1 MLETGVAYSFL
12 AGLVGVIVYLAV
24 INRYMRIAL
33 QRGVYGEDKHK
44 PDRPIVPESGGIV
57 FLLSSI
63 VAESVLVATGVITS
77 RIFVAVLLVT
87 VLAGIMGLVDDFLVL
102 SPSAKIL
109 GGLILG
115 SPILALHVYDPHL
128 YIPLVGAARFTILYP
143 AAVPFAMTVF
153 ANAANM
159 SDTQNGVLHVSSL
172 FIYIAAVFSG
182 SLLYLHGGTP
192 LAALLGLP
200 FLMLHII
207 ALKYNMFPAKV
218 FNGDVGSITAGAL
231 VGTVALLGKVELAVV
246 LAMMPWVINGYGNIA
261 SIKGFKGRHEVW
273 VRPVR
278 VDGWEIERN
287 EARGVPVTLV
297 RLLVGDR
304 SLTEPEIVAAV
315 IVLSALSAV
324 AALVIAVFTYTV

>member
-1 MLETGVAYSFL
+1 MLETNITYSFL
-12 AGLVGVIVYLAV
+12 SGLAGVIVYLAG
-24 INRYMRIAL
+24 INRYTRIAL

-63 VAESVLVATGVITS
+63 VTESALAISGVLPP
-77 RIFVAVLLVT
+77 RIFATVLLVT

-109 GGLILG
+109 GGLVLG
-115 SPILALHVYDPHL
+115 SPILVLHAYDPHL

-143 AAVPFAMTVF
+143 VAIPFAMTVF

-200 FLMLHII
+200 FLMLHIT

-231 VGTVALLGKVELAVV
+231 VGIVALLGKVELAVV

-261 SIKGFKGRHEVW
+261 SIKGFRSRHEVR

-278 VDGWEIERN
+278 VDGWEIKRN
-287 EARGVPVTLV
+287 EASGVPVTLV
-297 RLLVGDR
+297 RLLVSDR

-315 IVLSALSAV
+315 IVLSALSAI

>member
-1 MLETGVAYSFL
+1 MLEKDIAYSFL
-12 AGLVGVIVYLAV
+12 AGLAGVAVYLAV
-24 INRYMRIAL
+24 INRYIRTAL
-33 QRGVYGEDKHK
+33 NRGVYGEDKHK

-57 FLLSSI
+57 FLLSALAVEALLAI
-63 VAESVLVATGVITS
+63 TGVLTLQV
-77 RIFVAVLLVT
+77 FMAVLLVT
-87 VLAGIMGLVDDFLVL
+87 VLAGVMGLVDDLLVL
-102 SPSAKIL
+102 SPPAKIL
-109 GGLILG
+109 GGLVLG
-115 SPILALHVYDPHL
+115 APLLALNVYDPHL

-143 AAVPFAMTVF
+143 VAIPFAMTVF

-182 SLLYLHGGTP
+182 ALLYLHGGTP
-192 LAALLGLP
+192 LAVLLGLP
-200 FLMLHII
+200 FIMLHIT
-207 ALKYNMFPAKV
+207 ALKYNMFPARI

-261 SIKGFKGRHEVW
+261 SIKGFRGRHEVR

-278 VDGWEIERN
+278 VEGWEIERN

-315 IVLSALSAV
+315 IVLSSLSAV